1 MNILKGFS
9 IKKKLILIQLLTTFA
24 VLSFYTVFNIVRD
37 TRFYLNSVSRELT
50 SIADLVG
57 SSCISALHF
66 YDRETAGST
75 LSILEAD
82 EHVVNA
88 LILDSNGELFA
99 EYNKK
104 GYNDFDPEKPLA
116 ETIRREA
123 KFITI
128 SKPIFQDKET
138 LGYISIRYDMRGFQ
152 QIISKNKVI
161 SLIIFLIGMA
171 TAWILA
177 VFTQKTISN
186 PILKLREDM
195 KRISETGDYSIRPSK
210 ERDDEIGVVTDGI
223 CDMLEQI
230 QVREEERARMLQALQ
245 ESEEKYRNL
254 VERANDGI
262 VILQEGV
269 FKYVNPSLVKM
280 AGSSKEKLLG
290 SPFIDFVY
298 KDEIPK
304 VRDHYLKR
312 MKGEPVPAMYET
324 VFKTGKG
331 EIVDAEVNAGSIKYK
346 GKPADL
352 VIIRDITKRKQ
363 MERELIKHRD
373 HLEELVEER
382 TTELEEANE
391 RLLELDRLKSM
402 FLASMSHELRTPL
415 NSIIGFTG
423 ILLMEMSG
431 ELNPEQRKQL
441 NMVKSSAH
449 HLLDLINDILDI
461 SKIESGKVELS
472 IETFSLMDVVREVLT
487 TIQPLANEKN
497 LQLSVKEAEEVQIT
511 SDRRRV
517 KQILMNLVSNSVKFT
532 DKGFIEINITPL
544 KNHTVSAD
552 VKDTGIG
559 IHKEKL
565 KILFNPFQQIDM
577 TSTKKYE
584 GTGLGL
590 YLSKKIVT
598 HLHGDISVKSK
609 PGKGST
615 FTFILPIKWKE
626 EPENEKST
634 DH

>member
-9 IKKKLILIQLLTTFA
+9 IKKKIILIQLLTTFA
-24 VLSFYTVFNIVRD
+24 VLLFYTIFNIVRD

-75 LSILEAD
+75 LSTLEAE

-88 LILDSNGELFA
+88 LIHDSDGELFA
-99 EYNKK
+99 EYNKT
-104 GYNDFDPEKPLA
+104 GYNDFDPGKPLA
-116 ETIRREA
+116 ETIQREDN
-123 KFITI
+123 FITT
-128 SKPIFQDKET
+128 SKPIVQDEET
-138 LGYISIRYDMRGFQ
+138 LGYISIRYDMGNYQ

-171 TAWILA
+171 AAWILA
-177 VFTQKTISN
+177 IFTQKTISN

-195 KRISETGDYSIRPSK
+195 KRISETGDYSIRPLK
-210 ERDDEIGVVTDGI
+210 ERNDEIGAVSDGI

-230 QVREEERARMLQALQ
+230 QIREEERARMHQALH

-262 VILQEGV
+262 IILQEGI
-269 FKYVNPSLVKM
+269 FKYVNPSLVEM
-280 AGSSKEKLLG
+280 AGCSEEELLG
-290 SPFIDFVY
+290 SPFIDFIQEEEV
-298 KDEIPK
+298 PK
-304 VRDHYLKR
+304 VMDNYLKR
-312 MKGEPVPAMYET
+312 MEGKQVPAMYET
-324 VFKTGKG
+324 VFKTIQG
-331 EIVDAEVNAGSIKYK
+331 ETVDAEVNAGFIKYE

-382 TTELEEANE
+382 TKELEEANE

-431 ELNPEQRKQL
+431 ELNPEQKKQL
-441 NMVKSSAH
+441 SMVKSSAN

-472 IETFSLMDVVREVLT
+472 IETFDLLDVVREVLT
-487 TIQPLANEKN
+487 TIQPLANQKD
-497 LQLSVKEAEEVQIT
+497 LQLSVKGAESAQIK

-532 DKGFIEINITPL
+532 DKGFIEINIKLL
-544 KNHTVSAD
+544 KNQTASVD

-559 IHKEKL
+559 IHKEEL
-565 KILFNPFQQIDM
+565 KKLFNPFQQIDM

-598 HLHGDISVKSK
+598 HLQGGISVVSK

-615 FTFILPIKWKE
+615 FTFILPINWKE
-626 EPENEKST
+626 ESENEKST
-634 DH
+634 HH

>member
-1 MNILKGFS
+1 VNILKGFS
-9 IKKKLILIQLLTTFA
+9 IKKKIILIQLLTTFA
-24 VLSFYTVFNIVRD
+24 VLLFYTIFNIVRD

-75 LSILEAD
+75 LSTLEAE

-88 LILDSNGELFA
+88 LIHDSDGELFA
-99 EYNKK
+99 EYNKT
-104 GYNDFDPEKPLA
+104 GYNDFDPGKPLA
-116 ETIRREA
+116 ETVQREDN
-123 KFITI
+123 FITT
-128 SKPIFQDKET
+128 SKPIVQDEET
-138 LGYISIRYDMRGFQ
+138 LGYISIRYDMGNYQ

-171 TAWILA
+171 AAWILA
-177 VFTQKTISN
+177 IFTQKTISN

-195 KRISETGDYSIRPSK
+195 KRISETGDYSIRPLK
-210 ERDDEIGVVTDGI
+210 ERNDEIGAVSDGI
-223 CDMLEQI
+223 CDMLTQI
-230 QVREEERARMLQALQ
+230 QIREEERARMHQALH

-262 VILQEGV
+262 IILQEGI
-269 FKYVNPSLVKM
+269 FKYVNPSLVEM
-280 AGSSKEKLLG
+280 AGCSEEELLG
-290 SPFIDFVY
+290 SPFIDFIHE
-298 KDEIPK
+298 DEVHK
-304 VRDHYLKR
+304 VMDNYLKR
-312 MKGEPVPAMYET
+312 MEGKQVPAMYET
-324 VFKTGKG
+324 VFKTIQG
-331 EIVDAEVNAGSIKYK
+331 ETVDAEVNAGFIKYE

-363 MERELIKHRD
+363 MERELIQHRN

-382 TTELEEANE
+382 TKELEEANE

-431 ELNPEQRKQL
+431 ELNPEQKKQL
-441 NMVKSSAH
+441 SMVKSSAN

-472 IETFSLMDVVREVLT
+472 IENFDLMDVVQEVLT
-487 TIQPLANEKN
+487 TIQPLANQKD
-497 LQLSVKEAEEVQIT
+497 LQLSVKGAESVQIK

-517 KQILMNLVSNSVKFT
+517 KQILMNLLSNSVKFT
-532 DKGFIEINITPL
+532 DKGFIAINIKPL
-544 KNHTVSAD
+544 KNQTVSVD

-559 IHKEKL
+559 IHKEEL
-565 KILFNPFQQIDM
+565 KELFNPFQQIDM
-577 TSTKKYE
+577 TSTKIYE

-598 HLHGDISVKSK
+598 LLKGDISVSSK

-615 FTFILPIKWKE
+615 FTFILPINWKE
-626 EPENEKST
+626 ESENEKST
-634 DH
+634 HH

>member
-9 IKKKLILIQLLTTFA
+9 IKKKIILIQLLTTFA
-24 VLSFYTVFNIVRD
+24 VLLFYTIFNIVRD

-75 LSILEAD
+75 LSTLEAE

-88 LILDSNGELFA
+88 LIHDSDGELFA
-99 EYNKK
+99 EYNKT
-104 GYNDFDPEKPLA
+104 GYNDFDPGKPLA
-116 ETIRREA
+116 ETVQREDN
-123 KFITI
+123 FITT
-128 SKPIFQDKET
+128 SKPIVQDEET
-138 LGYISIRYDMRGFQ
+138 LGYISIRYDMGNYQ

-171 TAWILA
+171 AAWILA
-177 VFTQKTISN
+177 IFTQKTISN

-195 KRISETGDYSIRPSK
+195 KRISETGDYSIRPLK
-210 ERDDEIGVVTDGI
+210 ERNDEIGAVSDGI
-223 CDMLEQI
+223 CDMLTQI
-230 QVREEERARMLQALQ
+230 QIREEERARMHQALH

-262 VILQEGV
+262 IILQEGI
-269 FKYVNPSLVKM
+269 FKYVNPSLVEM
-280 AGSSKEKLLG
+280 AGCSEEELLG
-290 SPFIDFVY
+290 SPFIDFIHE
-298 KDEIPK
+298 DEVHK
-304 VRDHYLKR
+304 VMDNYLKR
-312 MKGEPVPAMYET
+312 MEGKQVPAMYET
-324 VFKTGKG
+324 VFKTIQG
-331 EIVDAEVNAGSIKYK
+331 ETVDAEVNAGFIKYE

-363 MERELIKHRD
+363 MERELIQHRN

-382 TTELEEANE
+382 TKELEEANE

-431 ELNPEQRKQL
+431 ELNPEQKKQL
-441 NMVKSSAH
+441 SMVKSSAN

-472 IETFSLMDVVREVLT
+472 IENFDLMDVVQEVLT
-487 TIQPLANEKN
+487 TIQPLANQKD
-497 LQLSVKEAEEVQIT
+497 LQLSVKGAESVQIK

-517 KQILMNLVSNSVKFT
+517 KQILMNLLSNSVKFT
-532 DKGFIEINITPL
+532 DKGFIAINIKPL
-544 KNHTVSAD
+544 KNQTVSVD

-559 IHKEKL
+559 IHKEEL
-565 KILFNPFQQIDM
+565 KELFNPFQQIDM
-577 TSTKKYE
+577 TSTKIYE

-598 HLHGDISVKSK
+598 LLKGDISVSSK

-615 FTFILPIKWKE
+615 FTFILPINWKE
-626 EPENEKST
+626 ESENEKST
-634 DH
+634 HH